1 MMLKLHIPICA
12 IRILTRRR
20 RHRPFPS
27 LVRFRSAAAELLP
40 DRHSWGHVVDDITA
54 KIPTPSPRLSGL
66 PGYGRGR
73 AGAAQVF
80 AHRLGSN
87 EAPDAP
93 DAAVRQAVAMAFGAA
108 NRYPDLRGET
118 LGAALAHRHGV
129 EADQVAVAAGSI
141 VLLDQLVR
149 AYCDAGDEIVTAWRS
164 YEAYPIIAGLSG
176 ARLVEVPLDGD
187 HRLDAAAFR
196 AAVGSRTKAVL
207 ICNPNNPTGTA
218 LAPDAL
224 DGVLDAMPTDILIIL
239 DEAYC
244 DYDGSAEAVAAS
256 PEQRLARHPNL
267 VILRTFSKAWGLA
280 GLRVGY
286 AMAAPEIIL
295 AVHAVAPPFPLP
307 GVALAAALAAL
318 DLAESVAARV
328 DRNATERL
336 RLTHGIAALGL
347 SVAQSR
353 ANFVWL
359 PVGLQAEALNAHL
372 AGVGI
377 AARCFAR
384 EGVRITT
391 GTAGDT
397 DAVLDALARFRPND

>member
-1 MMLKLHIPICA
+1 MDEI
-12 IRILTRRR
+12 
-20 RHRPFPS
+20 
-27 LVRFRSAAAELLP
+27 SAK
-40 DRHSWGHVVDDITA
+40 V
-54 KIPTPSPRLSGL
+54 PTPSPRLAGL

-93 DAAVRQAVAMAFGAA
+93 DRAVRQAVAAAFDGA

-118 LGAALAHRHGV
+118 LGAALALRHGLK
-129 EADQVAVAAGSI
+129 ADQVAVAAGSI
-141 VLLDQLVR
+141 VLLDQLMR
-149 AYCDAGDEIVTAWRS
+149 AYCDGGDEIVTAWRS
-164 YEAYPIIAGLSG
+164 YEAYPILAGLAG
-176 ARLVEVPLDGD
+176 ARLVEVALNSE
-187 HRLDAAAFR
+187 HCLDAAAMR
-196 AAVGSRTKAVL
+196 TAVGSRTRAVL

-218 LAPDAL
+218 LAPEAL
-224 DGVLDAMPTDILIIL
+224 DGLLDALPADLLILL

-244 DYDGSAEAVAAS
+244 DFDGSAEAVRAA
-256 PEQRLARHPNL
+256 PARRLARHPNL

-280 GLRVGY
+280 GLRAGY
-286 AMAAPEIIL
+286 AMAAPEII
-295 AVHAVAPPFPLP
+295 AAIHAVAPPFPLP
-307 GVALAAALAAL
+307 GVALAAVLAAIEQPE
-318 DLAESVAARV
+318 AVAARV
-328 DRNATERL
+328 DRNAAERA
-336 RLTHGIAALGL
+336 RLTSGIAALGL
-347 SVAQSR
+347 PVAQSA

-359 PVGLQAEALNAHL
+359 PVGPRAEALNAHL

-391 GTAGDT
+391 GTAADT

>member
-1 MMLKLHIPICA
+1 MCNSDSCEFQTVLSVTDFGALPFN
-12 IRILTRRR
+12 RRR
-20 RHRPFPS
+20 TS
-27 LVRFRSAAAELLP
+27 SESAFRGNA
-40 DRHSWGHVVDDITA
+40 VDEISA
-54 KIPTPSPRLSGL
+54 KIPAPSPRLLDL

-93 DAAVRQAVAMAFGAA
+93 DTIMRQAVAMAFAGA

-118 LGAALAHRHGV
+118 LGAALAQRHGL

-141 VLLDQLVR
+141 VLLDQLIR
-149 AYCDAGDEIVTAWRS
+149 AYCDGGDEITTAWRS

-187 HRLDAAAFR
+187 HRLDAAAFQ
-196 AAVGSRTKAVL
+196 AAVGPRTRAVL

-218 LAPDAL
+218 LAPEVLERLL
-224 DGVLDAMPTDILIIL
+224 DGLPTEVLIIL

-244 DYDGSAEAVAAS
+244 DYDGSAEAVVAS
-256 PEQRLARHPNL
+256 PTQRLARHPNL

-295 AVHAVAPPFPLP
+295 AIHAVAPPFPLP

-318 DLAESVAARV
+318 DLDEPVAARV
-328 DRNATERL
+328 GRNATERA
-336 RLTHGIAALGL
+336 RMTHGIAALGL

-359 PVGLQAEALNAHL
+359 PVGPQAAALNAHL
-372 AGVGI
+372 TGAGI
-377 AARCFAR
+377 AVRCFAG

>member
-1 MMLKLHIPICA
+1 MDD
-12 IRILTRRR
+12 
-20 RHRPFPS
+20 
-27 LVRFRSAAAELLP
+27 VAATT
-40 DRHSWGHVVDDITA
+40 V
-54 KIPTPSPRLSGL
+54 TPSPRLSGL

-73 AGAAQVF
+73 VGAAQVF

-87 EAPDAP
+87 EAPDVPEAP
-93 DAAVRQAVAMAFGAA
+93 VQQAVAAAFSGA

-118 LGAALAHRHGV
+118 LGADLAQRHGLD
-129 EADQVAVAAGSI
+129 ADQVAVAAGSI
-141 VLLDQLVR
+141 VLLDQVIR
-149 AYCDAGDEIVTAWRS
+149 AYCDSDDEIVTAWRS

-176 ARLVEVPLDGD
+176 ARLVEVRLDED

-196 AAVGSRTKAVL
+196 SAVGPRTRAVL

-218 LAPDAL
+218 LTSEALETLLDAL
-224 DGVLDAMPTDILIIL
+224 PADVLIIL

-244 DYDGSAEAVAAS
+244 DFDGSAEAVKTS
-256 PEQRLARHPNL
+256 PAQRLACHPNL

-286 AMAAPEIIL
+286 AMAAPQIIL
-295 AVHAVAPPFPLP
+295 AIHAVAPPFPLP
-307 GVALAAALAAL
+307 GVALAAARAAL
-318 DLAESVAARV
+318 DLTDAVAARV
-328 DRNATERL
+328 NRNADERA
-336 RLTHGIAALGL
+336 RLTDGIGALGL
-347 SVAQSR
+347 AVAQSR

-359 PVGLQAEALNAHL
+359 PLGSRSEALTAHL
-372 AGVGI
+372 AAAGI
-377 AARCFAR
+377 AARCFAA